1 MVTRAVYNFQLIWL
15 QKEVELPHVSTAT
28 STSVC
33 CVLPGRMR
41 DASAL
46 PLLYSSLKIAHLSL
60 PSTARLTSVLSQ
72 SRYIIQIILLLFGH
86 FSTALLGRQW
96 DHQPYLPYM
105 VTHGIDWQ
113 QTTPLSSS
121 LGFLSLARQRAQQLA
136 LVIHGIQDKGYLE
149 FIAQKRQRQCGNRWT
164 VHVTDFASHSQAE
177 DLRVRGDCN

>member
-1 MVTRAVYNFQLIWL
+1 MFPTLSAVLWLPVYNFQLIWL
-15 QKEVELPHVSTAT
+15 HKELELPHVSTAT

-72 SRYIIQIILLLFGH
+72 SRYIIQIVLLLFGH

-113 QTTPLSSS
+113 QTTPPRVHLASSRS
-121 LGFLSLARQRAQQLA
+121 LDSEPSNLPWWSTAFKIKATWNL
-136 LVIHGIQDKGYLE
+136 
-149 FIAQKRQRQCGNRWT
+149 
-164 VHVTDFASHSQAE
+164 
-177 DLRVRGDCN
+177 